1 MRLGRDKGCVNN
13 PQEEKNTVT
22 GTGALD
28 ERPYCVLEE
37 NAIDAIVK
45 LAADIGLLNDEK
57 LKNNN
62 LIFTNTAKA
71 SEDMETAMKAQVI
84 SLTDAI

>member
-1 MRLGRDKGCVNN
+1 MRLGQDKGYVNN

-22 GTGALD
+22 GTDASD
-28 ERPYCVLEE
+28 ERPYCVLEQ

-62 LIFTNTAKA
+62 LIFTNTAA
-71 SEDMETAMKAQVI
+71 SKDMTTAMKAQVI